1 MRGGGG
7 CARTIITGDAS
18 GLSQHSGVGC
28 APPWHVRCHP
38 VPPPPTHT
46 QGGRALFQG
55 PLQGERQCAGRLPQ
69 LPDTGH
75 PQDPTAYQAPPGVT
89 RACRTGPLGVSL
101 IGIRESRI
109 TLQNPSS
116 GNLKSLPTNNLNLK
130 PDHRP
135 PQAIKIPAKADREW
149 DVKVS
154 VTVSRG
160 GGRGAGGL
168 PDRGRGGGGTASVC
182 VWGGGVAGTG
192 LIDVVHGLPGYI
204 GVASA
209 NPSPFAPFHT
219 CTGWHALVVLHAW
232 ASVQPSLP
240 LTVAPPLPIL
250 LPSELPAA
258 TSCAPPYIH
267 HPVTYPATVPHPTSP
282 FTPPHRMCPC
292 IPGPRRTGPSPCPPP
307 SPSLPLPPP
316 PTQDVALYSW
326 TEENWAF
333 TLPTAPPLFTGGGKC
348 GTAPPPSADRHAMG
362 ERRGGDDGRA
372 EWKLGIP
379 VRSGKPGVRWGA

>member
-1 MRGGGG
+1 MCERGGG

-38 VPPPPTHT
+38 VPPTHTHT

-89 RACRTGPLGVSL
+89 RACRMGPLGVSL

-168 PDRGRGGGGTASVC
+168 LDRGRGGGGTASVC
-182 VWGGGVAGTG
+182 VCVCGGG
-192 LIDVVHGLPGYI
+192 
-204 GVASA
+204 
-209 NPSPFAPFHT
+209 
-219 CTGWHALVVLHAW
+219 
-232 ASVQPSLP
+232 
-240 LTVAPPLPIL
+240 
-250 LPSELPAA
+250 
-258 TSCAPPYIH
+258 
-267 HPVTYPATVPHPTSP
+267 
-282 FTPPHRMCPC
+282 
-292 IPGPRRTGPSPCPPP
+292 
-307 SPSLPLPPP
+307 
-316 PTQDVALYSW
+316 
-326 TEENWAF
+326 
-333 TLPTAPPLFTGGGKC
+333 GGG
-348 GTAPPPSADRHAMG
+348 GHWID
-362 ERRGGDDGRA
+362 
-372 EWKLGIP
+372 
-379 VRSGKPGVRWGA
+379 

>member
-1 MRGGGG
+1 MRQDYYHRG
-7 CARTIITGDAS
+7 CIRTITALGSRMRPPLACTL
-18 GLSQHSGVGC
+18 LS
-28 APPWHVRCHP
+28 R
-38 VPPPPTHT
+38 PPPPHTHT

-160 GGRGAGGL
+160 GVRGAGGL
-168 PDRGRGGGGTASVC
+168 LDRGRGGGGTASVC
-182 VWGGGVAGTG
+182 VCVGGGG
-192 LIDVVHGLPGYI
+192 
-204 GVASA
+204 
-209 NPSPFAPFHT
+209 
-219 CTGWHALVVLHAW
+219 
-232 ASVQPSLP
+232 Q
-240 LTVAPPLPIL
+240 
-250 LPSELPAA
+250 
-258 TSCAPPYIH
+258 
-267 HPVTYPATVPHPTSP
+267 
-282 FTPPHRMCPC
+282 
-292 IPGPRRTGPSPCPPP
+292 
-307 SPSLPLPPP
+307 
-316 PTQDVALYSW
+316 
-326 TEENWAF
+326 
-333 TLPTAPPLFTGGGKC
+333 TL
-348 GTAPPPSADRHAMG
+348 D
-362 ERRGGDDGRA
+362 
-372 EWKLGIP
+372 
-379 VRSGKPGVRWGA
+379 